1 MRGKKALK
9 RVLICGMVV
18 CTLPLFFVSLQNKLP
33 KADYVVLSA
42 AENAAEIALITLY
55 DNSESDTVTATEAI
69 QAAQAIAEAQTE
81 KREKILKITVDDSA
95 MLSKSDRRFMPSSE
109 DEEGFVDEPT
119 PGETAPDLGDLDGTV
134 SEVTFSAM
142 NGANY
147 INLEGGGQIRNLTD
161 NANSQIEEIIESAK
175 PLVFKADGTPEILI
189 YHTHATE
196 SYLPEGQGGAF
207 DTDFPFRSSDTSIN
221 IVSVGNAIKKELEA
235 AGIGVI
241 HDETLY
247 DEESYNGSYEK
258 SRAGVKKILDENP
271 NIKLVL
277 DVHRDAIVRTDT
289 EIVSAIADINGKNAA
304 QIMIISN
311 CNGDTL
317 KYPIP
322 NYRENLGA
330 AVALQNKLCEDYPGL
345 CRPILFDYRQYNQ
358 DLSPGSLLIEIG
370 SHGNTQSEAVYSGEL
385 IGKTLA
391 EFTER

>member
-9 RVLICGMVV
+9 RIVICGMVLF
-18 CTLPLFFVSLQNKLP
+18 TLPLFFVSLQSKLP
-33 KADYVVLSA
+33 EAGEAILSA
-42 AENAAEIALITLY
+42 AENSAEIALITLY
-55 DNSESDTVTATEAI
+55 DNSETVTAQIATSTEVI
-69 QAAQAIAEAQTE
+69 QAGAEAQTE
-81 KREKILKITVDDSA
+81 KTEKILKITVDDSM

-109 DEEGFVDEPT
+109 DEEGFVDEPI
-119 PGETAPDLGDLDGTV
+119 PGESAPDLGDLDGTV
-134 SEVTFSAM
+134 SEVTFGAM

-147 INLEGGGQIRNLTD
+147 INLVSGGQIRNLTD

-175 PLVFKADGTPEILI
+175 PLVFKADGTPEVLI

-196 SYLPEGQGGAF
+196 AYLPEESGGAF
-207 DTDFPFRSSDTSIN
+207 DTDFPFRSSDRSIN
-221 IVSVGNAIKKELEA
+221 MVSVGNAIKKELEA

-289 EIVSAIADINGKNAA
+289 EIVSAVADIDGKNAA
-304 QIMIISN
+304 QVMIVSN

-370 SHGNTQSEAVYSGEL
+370 SHGNTQSEAVYAGEL
-385 IGKTLA
+385 IGKALC
-391 EFTER
+391 EFID